1 MTGILLI
8 AVGHKNYT
16 RMASMLA
23 MSIKANGVELTI
35 CLATDNDQ
43 VDEHYSQYFD
53 SIIDVP
59 QHCLEWRG
67 NTCYIKAKA
76 HMDELTPFEYTLFLD
91 SDIILVNNGMI
102 NEFIDSLKSVDFTV
116 KNSGFKNY
124 GDVIDENEVQW
135 ANLLEVKEA
144 YGFINEP
151 IWNVHSEFIWWK
163 KGHKIFKQWV
173 ENFEN
178 LKVTPIDFAGCVP
191 DELPLWIAMS
201 QLNIAPHKS
210 PFRPIFWPMDK
221 DGGMLLSELKKDYC
235 GVSIGGSFIGGQ
247 QKDNYDN
254 LCKIYQRMLHLPYI
268 YLAQPKRRWLPERQ
282 VY

>member
-23 MSIKANGVELTI
+23 MSIKANGVELPI
-35 CLATDNDQ
+35 CLATDNEQ

-59 QHCLEWRG
+59 EHCLEWRG

-191 DELPLWIAMS
+191 DELPLWIAMA

-210 PFRPIFWPMDK
+210 PFRPVFWPMDK
-221 DGGMLLSELKKDYC
+221 DGGMLLSELKKEYC

-268 YLAQPKRRWLPERQ
+268 YLAQPKRRWLPERK

>member
-1 MTGILLI
+1 MIGILLI

-23 MSIKANGVELTI
+23 MSIRANGCELPI
-35 CLATDNDQ
+35 CLATDVVQ
-43 VDEHYSQYFD
+43 IDEHYQQYFN
-53 SIIDVP
+53 SHVIVP

-102 NEFIDSLKSVDFTV
+102 NEVIDSLKNVDFTV
-116 KNSGFKNY
+116 KNSGAKNF
-124 GDVIDENEVQW
+124 GDIDDGEMQW
-135 ANLLEVKEA
+135 ANLNEVKEA
-144 YGFINEP
+144 YGFINEV

-163 KGHKIFKQWV
+163 KGHKLFKQWV
-173 ENFEN
+173 DNFEN
-178 LKVTPIDFAGCVP
+178 LKVEPIEFAGCVP

-201 QLNIAPHKS
+201 QLGVVPHKN
-210 PFRPIFWPMDK
+210 PFRPIFWAMDK
-221 DGGMLLSELKKDYC
+221 DGQMLLSEVRKEFC
-235 GVSIGGSFIGGQ
+235 GVSIGGRSIGGQ
-247 QKDNYDN
+247 QRDNYDN
-254 LCKIYQRMLHLPYI
+254 MCKIYQRMLHLPHI
-268 YLAQPKRRWLPERQ
+268 YLAQPKRRWLPERT